1 MKFITNILKNLIP
14 KNISPNLILGR
25 WKIEVCNVKINSK
38 IDWSNEEYAL
48 YKLSTIQTKI
58 VTKKCV

>member
-1 MKFITNILKNLIP
+1 MKFITNILKDLIP
-14 KNISPNLILGR
+14 KSIPSNPILGR

-48 YKLSTIQTKI
+48 YKLSKIQNKI
-58 VTKKCV
+58 VSNDKS